1 MAESDIDLDEKQNK
15 EMEEYCLNLFA
26 ELERERR
33 FIEPMWKEISDY
45 LLPKYSGWDF
55 VEEADVTA
63 GQKIFDG
70 APQDALSRLKDGIVG
85 WLVSPTIP
93 WLEFAPAEAADAD
106 DHEFMKYLAK
116 LKMYMYDV
124 FNRSNFYDA
133 ISEDIGTCAGIGT
146 SVITVEEAE
155 ELGRPIYI
163 PLHPREV
170 YIAENRYRE
179 VDILIRK
186 YQITARQLME
196 EFGDNYTDKE
206 KSEILKGRQQMVTML
221 HCVFPNKDYED
232 TEGAKLGDKKKIRSV
247 HLVYKGP
254 KPKMAKTSVLRVSG
268 MDQQKFQAWR
278 FMRGPG
284 MVYGASYAMDAIYQI
299 KMINMQAK
307 TMIDADQLAARPPV
321 QTSELMKGKLRILPG
336 GVTYG
341 YDPVTPIF
349 TGQMAQR
356 GIDAM
361 DRSERII
368 KGMMKTD
375 FFMSISQLQQSSRDR
390 TATEI
395 MEIKAESAAVLG
407 SVVGRIQSE
416 RLEPLVLMTMYIE
429 KEAGRLPIPPE
440 GIDPN
445 KVFTLQ
451 FVGPLAQSQ
460 KKYLRVQGITQGLG
474 AAMQVA
480 QQAPDTLMNFD
491 MNWAVRELAIANG
504 YPHEG
509 LNTLQETQK
518 MQQQAQEARAAQQKA
533 QMENE
538 RLIAMGNGAKAP
550 EPGSAAGMMM
560 GGQ

>member
-1 MAESDIDLDEKQNK
+1 
-15 EMEEYCLNLFA
+15 
-26 ELERERR
+26 
-33 FIEPMWKEISDY
+33 
-45 LLPKYSGWDF
+45 
-55 VEEADVTA
+55 
-63 GQKIFDG
+63 
-70 APQDALSRLKDGIVG
+70 
-85 WLVSPTIP
+85 
-93 WLEFAPAEAADAD
+93 
-106 DHEFMKYLAK
+106 
-116 LKMYMYDV
+116 
-124 FNRSNFYDA
+124 
-133 ISEDIGTCAGIGT
+133 
-146 SVITVEEAE
+146 
-155 ELGRPIYI
+155 
-163 PLHPREV
+163 
-170 YIAENRYRE
+170 
-179 VDILIRK
+179 
-186 YQITARQLME
+186 
-196 EFGDNYTDKE
+196 
-206 KSEILKGRQQMVTML
+206 
-221 HCVFPNKDYED
+221 
-232 TEGAKLGDKKKIRSV
+232 
-247 HLVYKGP
+247 
-254 KPKMAKTSVLRVSG
+254 

-307 TMIDADQLAARPPV
+307 TMIDTDQLAARPPV
-321 QTSELMKGKLRILPG
+321 QTSELMKGKLRIQPG

-368 KGMMKTD
+368 KGIMKTD

-429 KEAGRLPIPPE
+429 KEAGRLPMPPE

-445 KVFTLQ
+445 KVFALQ

-504 YPHEG
+504 YPYEG
-509 LNTLQETQK
+509 LNTLQDTQK
-518 MQQQAQEARAAQQKA
+518 MQQQAQEARAAQQQA

-538 RLIAMGNGAKAP
+538 RLIAMGQGAKGA
-550 EPGSAAGMMM
+550 EPGSPSGMMM
-560 GGQ
+560 GQEAPR